1 VIVRMIFSFHNL
13 LQRPAGRL
21 RANALAWVAA
31 VLAGGCAVPLHAPG
45 VALELPTSWSEA
57 ALAAPAE
64 QAVDAA
70 WWRSF
75 ASAELASLVTEALS
89 GNPDLAAAAERVL
102 QAEIAVRSAG
112 ATLFPAVNLNAS
124 TRRGQTREQ
133 TDQGRISSS
142 NDASSVAL
150 AVSYE
155 IDLWGSNIAA
165 WQGSKA
171 SLKATRYDLAAAR
184 LSLAAGVANAYWQ
197 VLALRER
204 LEIARRNL
212 AIAERL
218 FAVVEARYRYGAAS
232 ALDLSRQRSTVLAAR
247 DALLPLEVQER
258 QSLRAL
264 AILVGRVP
272 QGFEVSARS
281 LEGVAVPAVAPALP
295 AELLIRRPDLAAAE
309 ARLAA
314 AEANIAVARAALFP
328 LKLQIG
334 LSSAVS
340 SAEFGLGGLAN
351 PVDTANLTLSLMQAI
366 FDGGRLRGQVEASQ
380 SQRRVLV
387 ENWRKA
393 VLTALKEV
401 DDALAAVEQS
411 RLQEAARRQIRDET
425 ARALQLSTLRYK
437 EGSDGLTTLLDAQ
450 RSLFAAEEDLLQQR
464 LARLSATVDLYK
476 ALGGGWQAT
485 DADGE
490 PGAGG

>member
-1 VIVRMIFSFHNL
+1 MILNSQHPL
-13 LQRPAGRL
+13 RWPASRL
-21 RANALAWVAA
+21 RSTALAFLGAGLVAGCALPLKHPGAELDLPASWDEAA
-31 VLAGGCAVPLHAPG
+31 V
-45 VALELPTSWSEA
+45 
-57 ALAAPAE
+57 AAPAE
-64 QAVDAA
+64 KAMDAD

-75 ASAELASLVTEALS
+75 SAAELEALVAEALS
-89 GNPDLAAAAERVL
+89 GSPDLAVATERVL

-112 ATLFPAVNLNAS
+112 ASLFPTLDLNAATNRGETRERTDLGTVS
-124 TRRGQTREQ
+124 TRSE
-133 TDQGRISSS
+133 
-142 NDASSVAL
+142 ASSAAL
-150 AVSYE
+150 AISYE
-155 IDLWGSNIAA
+155 IDIWGSNIAN

-171 SLKATRYDLAAAR
+171 TLNATRYDFEATR
-184 LSLAAGVANAYWQ
+184 LSLTAGVANAYWQ

-272 QGFEVSARS
+272 QGFEVSGRS
-281 LEGVAVPAVAPALP
+281 LDGLAVPAVAPALP
-295 AELLIRRPDLAAAE
+295 AGLLVRRPDLAAAE

-314 AEANIAVARAALFP
+314 ADANIAVARAALFP

-340 SAEFGLGGLAN
+340 SPDFGFGGLAN
-351 PVDTANLTLSLMQAI
+351 PVNTANLTLSLMQAI
-366 FDGGRLRGQVEASQ
+366 FDGGRLRGQVQTSE

-401 DDALAAVEQS
+401 DDALAAAERS
-411 RLQEAARRQIRDET
+411 RIQEGTQREIRDET
-425 ARALQLSTLRYK
+425 ARALRLSELRYK

-450 RSLFAAEEDLLQQR
+450 RSLFSAEDQLVQQR

-476 ALGGGWQAT
+476 ALGGGWQHP
-485 DADGE
+485 DA
-490 PGAGG
+490 AARLVSGG

>member
-1 VIVRMIFSFHNL
+1 MVHMLSNPYLSPLRVRIL
-13 LQRPAGRL
+13 
-21 RANALAWVAA
+21 A
-31 VLAGGCAVPLHAPG
+31 VLVAGLVAGCALPLKHPG
-45 VALELPTSWSEA
+45 AQLDMPANWDEA
-57 ALAAPAE
+57 TATVPAE
-64 QAVDAA
+64 RALDAE
-70 WWRSF
+70 WWRGF
-75 ASAELASLVTEALS
+75 AAAELEALVAEALS
-89 GNPDLAAAAERVL
+89 GSPDLTVAAERVL

-112 ATLFPAVNLNAS
+112 ASLFPTLNLNAS
-124 TRRGQTREQ
+124 TLRGQTHAH
-133 TDQGRISSS
+133 TDLGTVSTRNENSS
-142 NDASSVAL
+142 AGL
-150 AVSYE
+150 AINYE
-155 IDLWGSNIAA
+155 IDIWGSNIAA

-171 SLKATRYDLAAAR
+171 TLSATRYDYEATR

-218 FAVVEARYRYGAAS
+218 FAVVEARYRFGAAS

-247 DALLPLEVQER
+247 DALLPLEMQER
-258 QSLRAL
+258 QNLRAL
-264 AILVGRVP
+264 AILVGRAP
-272 QGFEVSARS
+272 QGFDVAGRS
-281 LEGVAVPAVAPALP
+281 LEGLAVPSVDSALP
-295 AELLIRRPDLAAAE
+295 AELLVRRPDLAAAE

-314 AEANIAVARAALFP
+314 ADANIAVARAALFP

-340 SAEFGLGGLAN
+340 SAQFGFGGLAN
-351 PVDTANLTLSLMQAI
+351 PVNTANLTLSLMQAI
-366 FDGGRLRGQVEASQ
+366 FDGGRLRGQVQTSE

-401 DDALAAVEQS
+401 DDALAAAERS
-411 RLQEAARRQIRDET
+411 RIQEGTQREIRDET
-425 ARALQLSTLRYK
+425 ARALRLSELRYK

-450 RSLFAAEEDLLQQR
+450 RSLFSAEDQLVQQR

-476 ALGGGWQAT
+476 ALGGGWQHP
-485 DADGE
+485 DA
-490 PGAGG
+490 AARLVSGG